1 MISNAAI
8 YCTQVARNSV
18 VVHCAELWIT
28 YEGRRIEWW
37 YSAELVSCRKQ
48 AAAAE
53 ISSRAR
59 HGLAARAQQSQM
71 PFIGCRQRVARG
83 GADRSGVP
91 SRLISSRL
99 RGWAELNIEYARAEG
114 SLGQKPRPSLW
125 QWCLASFLV
134 DRLAFSFD
142 PPSFACNPKFSAVEP
157 QRYSAPPAYN
167 RSRHSKSSN
176 CASSDFGGVRSSAV
190 YRLSQ
195 NGSLAEAQ
203 IVAAF
208 HRGSS
213 QAGYVDGADLN
224 VEYAG
229 AEDP

>member
-142 PPSFACNPKFSAVEP
+142 PPSFACNPKFSAVNHNAIP
-157 QRYSAPPAYN
+157 RHLRTIDRGIPNHQTARHQISAAYAAVPFIGYRRTG
-167 RSRHSKSSN
+167 RSR
-176 CASSDFGGVRSSAV
+176 RR
-190 YRLSQ
+190 RL
-195 NGSLAEAQ
+195 
-203 IVAAF
+203 
-208 HRGSS
+208 
-213 QAGYVDGADLN
+213 
-224 VEYAG
+224 
-229 AEDP
+229 